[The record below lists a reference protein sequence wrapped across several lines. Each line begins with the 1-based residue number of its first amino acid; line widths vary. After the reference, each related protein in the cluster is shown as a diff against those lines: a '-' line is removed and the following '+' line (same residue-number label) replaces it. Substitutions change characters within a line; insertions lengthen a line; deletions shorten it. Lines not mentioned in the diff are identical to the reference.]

1 MTASALKNRDLSEG
15 PSVTWSVRKR
25 DRSRPH
31 LKRKIYHF
39 VSGMI
44 CFLLYGFILT
54 REQSLIA
61 LASLGGMMV
70 LLDVARLQ
78 FPALNRFGLRLFG
91 TIMRR
96 EELRSLTGNSF
107 YALGLFIIVLLF
119 PKPVV
124 MMSILFLAIGD
135 PVAAVVGTTWGKTK
149 ILQKKS
155 LEGALANLAASG
167 LASFILA
174 VAYFHLGLESAL
186 LLGAL
191 GGLVSC
197 LAELIPLPVDD
208 NLTIPVLSVILLFLC
223 FQLFPLV

>member
-1 MTASALKNRDLSEG
+1 MTASALKKPVLSEG

-31 LKRKIYHF
+31 LRRKVYHF
-39 VSGMI
+39 ASGMI
-44 CFLLYGFILT
+44 CFLLYGFVLT

-61 LASLGGMMV
+61 LASLGGLMV

-91 TIMRR
+91 AIMRR
-96 EELRSLTGNSF
+96 EELKSLTGNSF
-107 YALGLFIIVLLF
+107 YALGLFIVVLLF

-124 MMSILFLAIGD
+124 MLSILFLAIGD
-135 PVAAVVGTTWGKTK
+135 PIAAVVGTTWGKTK
-149 ILQKKS
+149 ILHKKS
-155 LEGALANLAASG
+155 LEGSLANFAASG
-167 LASFILA
+167 VASFLLGI
-174 VAYFHLGLESAL
+174 AYFHLGLENAL
-186 LLGAL
+186 LLAGL

-208 NLTIPVLSVILLFLC
+208 NLTIPVLSAILLFLS